1 MAKTYKNAKDALA
14 AAGRADPKATKHVF
28 VLMDESGSM
37 SGLEESVTTGCN
49 EFIHAFKD
57 DADARIWLAWF
68 DQSPGEARTRFKIKG
83 EAAASVAQLKPSD
96 YVPRGMTPLNDA
108 IADAV
113 AALDSAIDEG
123 DVVFLAVIT
132 DGMENASEHS
142 DSSIKQLLEQ
152 REQDGW
158 GVVLIGANQDT
169 AATAASRGM
178 VKPGQAFDFDAT
190 ELKVTAT
197 MRSASKIAKLRLEH
211 GAGRSGKDR
220 YDRAVAEEHARR
232 GGRLDEDE

>member
-1 MAKTYKNAKDALA
+1 MAKTYENARDALA
-14 AAGRADPKATKHVF
+14 AAAESDPKATRHVF

-57 DADARIWLAWF
+57 DEDARIWLAWF
-68 DQSPGEARTRFKIKG
+68 DQSPGEPRTRFKIKG
-83 EAAASVAQLKPSD
+83 EPAAHVAPLAPTD
-96 YVPRGMTPLNDA
+96 YAPRGMTPLNDA

-113 AALDSAIDEG
+113 AALDGATGED

-142 DSSIKQLLEQ
+142 DASIAELLEQ

-169 AATAASRGM
+169 TSAAANRGM

-197 MRSASKIAKLRLEH
+197 MRSASKIAKLRLAH
-211 GAGRSGKDR
+211 GAGRAGKER
-220 YDRAVAEEHARR
+220 YDRAVADEHARR
-232 GGRLDEDE
+232 RGRLDEDD